1 MPGSV
6 QQRSA
11 AILGSSMRHAY
22 SAGLITDVDAR
33 RLACS
38 GWRISRRD
46 SGNRRGTEIE
56 LSKPRVVRLHNL
68 GREEGRLVLG
78 LLGQEDVWR
87 GAGEEHVSTRVLL
100 RGQPRR
106 IAVAIDPFPFF
117 ILDDD
122 IGQALARGIGGSE
135 LR

>member
-1 MPGSV
+1 MLVRDGGFHEG
-6 QQRSA
+6 
-11 AILGSSMRHAY
+11 ILATGEVLR
-22 SAGLITDVDAR
+22 
-33 RLACS
+33 
-38 GWRISRRD
+38 
-46 SGNRRGTEIE
+46 IE

-106 IAVAIDPFPFF
+106 IAVAIDPFPFSS
-117 ILDDD
+117 LTTT
-122 IGQALARGIGGSE
+122 
-135 LR
+135 